1 MKTEGEFPR
10 PPQGHLLKA
19 RYQHMHCLSPVGS
32 VLMFTTC
39 LEVEVSRSASCQKGL
54 VGPPQCPALPTPCP
68 APGSCLYP
76 GPGAEPVQ
84 GGERRGGH
92 RAGISCLL
100 PGRLILRG
108 EGWVGD

>member
-10 PPQGHLLKA
+10 PPQGNLLKA

-39 LEVEVSRSASCQKGL
+39 LEVEVSRPASCQKGL
-54 VGPPQCPALPTPCP
+54 VGPPQCPVLPTPCP

-76 GPGAEPVQ
+76 SPGAGPVR
-84 GGERRGGH
+84 GGER
-92 RAGISCLL
+92 
-100 PGRLILRG
+100 G
-108 EGWVGD
+108 EGIGQGYPACFQGGSF